1 LPEIAQICAI
11 ECINKNISMKYG
23 QIPVFTF
30 LLLPWLVTF
39 RAKFKSIK
47 LEIIT
52 IIRLIP
58 SIGLKKKNQLKYK
71 T

>member
-1 LPEIAQICAI
+1 
-11 ECINKNISMKYG
+11 MKYG

-39 RAKFKSIK
+39 RANFKPIK

-52 IIRLIP
+52 IIQSIP
-58 SIGLKKKNQLKYK
+58 LIGLKKKNQLKYK